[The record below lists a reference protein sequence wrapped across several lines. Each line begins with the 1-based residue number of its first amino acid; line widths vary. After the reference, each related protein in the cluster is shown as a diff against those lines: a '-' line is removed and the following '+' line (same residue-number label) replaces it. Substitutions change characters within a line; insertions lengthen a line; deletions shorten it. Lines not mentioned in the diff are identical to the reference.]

1 MLLTLYSL
9 SFDLLC
15 INDKDGVYLHGHV
28 NVTKEAA
35 QELSKGMST
44 IGSQLGLG
52 GTMVGLATAVGKVIA
67 KSGMPPRFFQ
77 KKKAGIVVG
86 GAVLSGYA
94 HSSISS
100 INRNNIKLENNESVT
115 NENIGSN
122 ISKFIDDSSYSPLET
137 LLSNLEGISITCL
150 SLISILIIQIIYK
163 LYLKHNIKLNF
174 SNILGISN
182 NSKLE
187 YYVNKIISLNKKM
200 STIYISLI
208 IIFVMVGLCVSTY
221 VSSELLNNIDNYIIV
236 HNNIK
241 K

>member
-9 SFDLLC
+9 SFYLLC
-15 INDKDGVYLHGHV
+15 INDKHGVNLHGHV

-52 GTMVGLATAVGKVIA
+52 ATMVGVGTAVGKVLA
-67 KSGMPPRFFQ
+67 KSGMPPLQ
-77 KKKAGIVVG
+77 KAGIVVG

-94 HSSISS
+94 HTSISS
-100 INRNNIKLENNESVT
+100 INRNNIKLENNESAT

-137 LLSNLEGISITCL
+137 LLSNLEGINITCL
-150 SLISILIIQIIYK
+150 SLISILIIQIIFK

-200 STIYISLI
+200 STMYI
-208 IIFVMVGLCVSTY
+208 
-221 VSSELLNNIDNYIIV
+221 
-236 HNNIK
+236 
-241 K
+241 

>member
-15 INDKDGVYLHGHV
+15 INDKDGVNLHGHV

-52 GTMVGLATAVGKVIA
+52 GTMVGLGTAVGKVIA
-67 KSGMPPRFFQ
+67 KSGMPPLQ
-77 KKKAGIVVG
+77 KAGIVVG

-122 ISKFIDDSSYSPLET
+122 IIKFIDDSSYSPLET

-150 SLISILIIQIIYK
+150 SLISILIIQIIFK
-163 LYLKHNIKLNF
+163 LYLKHNVKLNF

>member
-1 MLLTLYSL
+1 MLLTLDSL

-15 INDKDGVYLHGHV
+15 INDKDGVNLHGHV

-52 GTMVGLATAVGKVIA
+52 GTMVGVGTAVGKVIA
-67 KSGMPPRFFQ
+67 KSGMPPLQ
-77 KKKAGIVVG
+77 KAGIVVG

-100 INRNNIKLENNESVT
+100 INRNNIKLENNESAT

-150 SLISILIIQIIYK
+150 SLISILIIQIIFK
-163 LYLKHNIKLNF
+163 LYLKDNIKLNF

-182 NSKLE
+182 NSKLQ

-200 STIYISLI
+200 STIYIWLI
-208 IIFVMVGLCVSTY
+208 IILVIVGLCLSTY

>member
-15 INDKDGVYLHGHV
+15 INDKDGVNLHGHV

-52 GTMVGLATAVGKVIA
+52 GTMVGLGTAVGKVIA
-67 KSGMPPRFFQ
+67 KSGMPPLQ
-77 KKKAGIVVG
+77 KAGIVVG

-122 ISKFIDDSSYSPLET
+122 IIKFIDDSSYSPLET

-200 STIYISLI
+200 STIYIWLI

>member
-15 INDKDGVYLHGHV
+15 INDKDGVNLHGHV

-52 GTMVGLATAVGKVIA
+52 GTMVGLGTAVGKVIA
-67 KSGMPPRFFQ
+67 KSGMPPLQ
-77 KKKAGIVVG
+77 KAGIVVG

-122 ISKFIDDSSYSPLET
+122 IIKFIDDSSYSPLET

-150 SLISILIIQIIYK
+150 SLISILIIQIIFK
-163 LYLKHNIKLNF
+163 LYLKHNVILNF

-200 STIYISLI
+200 STIYIWLI
-208 IIFVMVGLCVSTY
+208 IIFVMVGLCLSTY

>member
-15 INDKDGVYLHGHV
+15 INDKDGVNLHGHV

-52 GTMVGLATAVGKVIA
+52 GTMVGLGTAVGKVIA
-67 KSGMPPRFFQ
+67 KSGMPPLQ
-77 KKKAGIVVG
+77 KAGIVVG

-122 ISKFIDDSSYSPLET
+122 IIKFIDDSSYSPLET

-150 SLISILIIQIIYK
+150 SLISILIIQIIFK
-163 LYLKHNIKLNF
+163 LYLKHNVKLNF

-200 STIYISLI
+200 STIYIWLI
-208 IIFVMVGLCVSTY
+208 IIFVMVGLCLSTY